1 MFAMSSVI
9 RVFDPPMCC
18 SSGVCGPSVDPQIA
32 RFASDVDWLRTQ
44 GIAVERYGLSTQP
57 AVFVSTPAV
66 KAAMAAHGTRALP
79 LVMVGEQVAV
89 VGSYPSREALAA
101 LAGVAYRKL
110 DVVPGA
116 SVCCTPGESSA
127 GPKDR
132 GC

>member
-1 MFAMSSVI
+1 MSPVI

-18 SSGVCGPSVDPQIA
+18 SSGVCGPSVDPQLA
-32 RFASDVDWLRTQ
+32 RFAGDVEWLRTH
-44 GIAVERYGLSTQP
+44 GVTVERYGLSTQP

-66 KAAMAAHGTRALP
+66 KAAMATHGAGALP

-89 VGSYPSREALAA
+89 VGSYPSREALAG

-110 DVVPGA
+110 DVVPRATG
-116 SVCCTPGESSA
+116 CCTPGASSR
-127 GPKDR
+127 GDGTNDR